1 MTLSTIGGWDSM
13 SESSTVERTI
23 IRPEETVV
31 CVLGLGYVG
40 LPLGLAFD
48 EEGFD
53 VVGFDVDEEKVDA
66 LASGTDTTG
75 DHGDEVVA
83 ESDVEFTADPT
94 SIERADFVIV
104 TVPTPVDDMKNP
116 NLGFVESAGRTVG
129 EHMSEGT
136 TVVLES
142 TVYPGVTR
150 EVLAPELEKASG
162 LTLGEGFNVGYSP
175 ERLSPG
181 DEGRGLRDVRKI
193 VSGDTDE
200 TLEALAS
207 LYKHVVDAG
216 VYRAESIETAE
227 AAKVIENVQR
237 DVNIALV
244 NELAIVCDHMGLDT
258 DAVLDAAGTKWNFH
272 DYSPGL
278 VGGHCI
284 PVDPLYLAHGSERAG
299 YTPSLILQGREVNEY
314 MPKHTAELAIKALN
328 DGGKVLRDCEMLVL
342 GLSYKPNVGDIRTSE
357 VRNVINALKEY
368 DVGVVGHD
376 PHAPDEVVRESFGI
390 ETQSDLD
397 FEGFDGVVLATPHDE
412 YDDLDLE
419 AMADALADNPV
430 LVDVMG
436 TRSEEAARKAG
447 FRYRKL

>member
-1 MTLSTIGGWDSM
+1 M
-13 SESSTVERTI
+13 SESSAVGHRV
-23 IRPEETVV
+23 RPGETVV

-53 VVGFDVDEEKVDA
+53 VVGYDVDEEKVDA
-66 LASGTDTTG
+66 LDSGTDTTG
-75 DHGDEVVA
+75 DYGDEAIA
-83 ESDVEFTADPT
+83 ESGIEFTADPVQ
-94 SIERADFVIV
+94 IERADFVII

-116 NLGFVESAGRTVG
+116 DLRFVKSAGRTVG

-150 EVLAPELEKASG
+150 EVLAPVIEEASG

-200 TLEALAS
+200 TLDALAT
-207 LYKHVVDAG
+207 LYKHIVDAG
-216 VYRAESIETAE
+216 VYRAPTLETAE

-299 YTPSLILQGREVNEY
+299 FTPSLILQGREVNEY

-328 DGGKVLRDCEMLVL
+328 EGGKVLRDCELLVL

-357 VRNVINALKEY
+357 VRSVVTALQEY
-368 DVGVVGHD
+368 DIDVVGHD
-376 PHAPDEVVRESFGI
+376 PHASPDEVQESFGI
-390 ETQSDLD
+390 ETQSELD

-412 YDDLDLE
+412 YDDLDIE

-430 LVDVMG
+430 LIDVMG
-436 TRSEEAARKAG
+436 SRSAADAREAG